1 MARNSNCA
9 RRLFDWI
16 GSLPMC
22 WKCQELDAVIE
33 HYRGLCAQTAD
44 KGSLKGIQ
52 VLIEK
57 FEVDKKAL
65 HPEKS

>member
-1 MARNSNCA
+1 
-9 RRLFDWI
+9 
-16 GSLPMC
+16 MC
-22 WKCQELDAVIE
+22 WKCHELDAVIE